1 MIGSGAPGGGETCVQ
16 SVSLMGT
23 VVTIQ
28 VVLREPSTHA
38 GDCREAVARAFNW
51 FREVEAS
58 CTRFDP
64 EGEVAEL
71 AQRAGRAVPVS
82 ATLFHATEVA
92 LAVAAASGGA
102 FDPTVG
108 MRMAERGFTRNHRTG
123 EAVDLSIE
131 AGDGVSFRDVV
142 VDPQRRTITLRR
154 PLVLDLGAVAKGL
167 AIDLAAR
174 ELAPFSHFA
183 IDAGGDLYL
192 AGASEHNEPWRVGI
206 RHPRQTDQILATLR
220 ASGVS
225 VCTSGDYERPAPRGD
240 GHHIVDPRTGR
251 SSDAVASVTVV
262 APSAVLADALGTAAF
277 VLGVRDGLDL
287 LAQHGVEGL
296 IVTTSLE
303 WHATQGMQRD
313 YELRPAAAPGAV
325 RGPAILRDAQG
336 AADDPAD
343 DTRGDRRAIRGG
355 SAARTGP
362 R

>member
-1 MIGSGAPGGGETCVQ
+1 MIGGGASGGETFVQ
-16 SVSLMGT
+16 SVSLMDT
-23 VVTIQ
+23 VVTMQ
-28 VVLREPSTHA
+28 VVTRDASPSG
-38 GDCREAVARAFNW
+38 GDCREAVTRALDW

-64 EGEVAEL
+64 NGEVAEL
-71 AQRAGRAVPVS
+71 ARRAGRPVPVS

-92 LAVAAASGGA
+92 LAVAAASEGA

-123 EAVDLSIE
+123 ETVDFAIE
-131 AGDGVSFRDVV
+131 PAGDVSFRDVV
-142 VDPQRRTITLRR
+142 VDPRRRTIMLRR
-154 PLVLDLGAVAKGL
+154 PLLLDLGAVAKGL

-174 ELAPFSHFA
+174 ELAPFADFA

-192 AGASEHNEPWRVGI
+192 AGANEEGEPWRVGI
-206 RHPRQTDQILATLR
+206 RHPRRPDQIMATLR

-225 VCTSGDYERPAPRGD
+225 VCTSGDYERLAPAGD
-240 GHHIVDPRTGR
+240 GHHIVDPRSGA

-277 VLGVRDGLDL
+277 VLGVRDGLGL
-287 LAQHGVEGL
+287 LARHRVDGL
-296 IVTTSLE
+296 IVTASLE

-313 YELRPAAAPGAV
+313 YELRPAATA
-325 RGPAILRDAQG
+325 G
-336 AADDPAD
+336 AAGDPAVLPNTQGTGDDPAD
-343 DTRGDRRAIRGG
+343 DARCRRRTGRGSR
-355 SAARTGP
+355 AARARP